1 MQAKPHS
8 VHPPHP
14 PGNEIY
20 RDGKLSVWE
29 VDGAKNHVCARVC
42 YSIPGDSPL
51 YSHLQTY
58 CQQLCLLA
66 RLFLNTKTVSAE
78 VDPFLFYILTEWDEY
93 GAHMV
98 GYFSKVGL

>member
-1 MQAKPHS
+1 M
-8 VHPPHP
+8 
-14 PGNEIY
+14 
-20 RDGKLSVWE
+20 
-29 VDGAKNHVCARVC
+29 
-42 YSIPGDSPL
+42 

-98 GYFSKVGL
+98 GYFSKVGLSIDDGVIFV